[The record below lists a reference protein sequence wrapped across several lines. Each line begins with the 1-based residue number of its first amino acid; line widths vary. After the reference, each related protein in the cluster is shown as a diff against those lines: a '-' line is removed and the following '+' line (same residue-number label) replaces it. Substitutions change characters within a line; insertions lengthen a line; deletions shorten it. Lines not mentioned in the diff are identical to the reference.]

1 LKFAAACEDFAERGC
16 GEAQPQ
22 HALMPLRLV
31 LGTQP
36 RSDLVAVGRIV
47 CIRGFKILFF
57 IGSFS

>member
-1 LKFAAACEDFAERGC
+1 MDTNEPNGQAEDFAERGW

-36 RSDLVAVGRIV
+36 RSDLVAA
-47 CIRGFKILFF
+47 KPL
-57 IGSFS
+57 